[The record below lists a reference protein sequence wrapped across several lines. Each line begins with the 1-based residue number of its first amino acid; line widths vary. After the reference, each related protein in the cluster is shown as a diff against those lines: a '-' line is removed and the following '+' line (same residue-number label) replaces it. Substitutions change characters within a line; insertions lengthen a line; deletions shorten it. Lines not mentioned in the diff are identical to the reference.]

1 MAGRHSAGS
10 DTDHYHDTLRG
21 TFTNIR
27 VSSGRTNAHLR
38 IFWLMQVY
46 VCVYFHYVHA
56 HSRADEVLRKHVH
69 ARAHTR
75 ARHKSSAIVLGESRP
90 KWARGE
96 NRNRKNIAIVTV
108 SSREKGQ
115 SEIGREGCCGRHF
128 QSCVEAEAGG
138 GEGEPQREEAEE
150 PQGRPGRRSG
160 RRGALLAS
168 TWGISGLA
176 PCRSAAITPYY
187 RFMYSRAFR
196 FY

>member
-1 MAGRHSAGS
+1 MAGRCSAGS

-21 TFTNIR
+21 TFTNIC
-27 VSSGRTNAHLR
+27 VSSGHTYAHLR

-46 VCVYFHYVHA
+46 VCVDFQTIQA
-56 HSRADEVLRKHVH
+56 HSLTHVHLRKHVH
-69 ARAHTR
+69 ARSHTR
-75 ARHKSSAIVLGESRP
+75 ARHKSLVIVLGDSQP
-90 KWARGE
+90 KWAGGE

-115 SEIGREGCCGRHF
+115 SEIGPGKLLWKTFSVMCGGKRRRKRER
-128 QSCVEAEAGG
+128 AKRRKRK
-138 GEGEPQREEAEE
+138 EPQKR
-150 PQGRPGRRSG
+150 GRPGRR
-160 RRGALLAS
+160 RPARALAS